1 MIIKYGALGHVM
13 KIVAF
18 VGMPASGK
26 SEASHVAEG
35 MGIPR
40 VIMGDVVREEV
51 RLRGLE
57 PTDKNTGMVATSL
70 REDESMDAIARRCIP
85 KIHDLIDEGAEI
97 VVVDGVRGIAEVNL
111 FRAEFG
117 HDFDLIAIDS
127 PIEVRLSRVKQRGR
141 SDDMSDLEGLRIRD
155 ERELGWGLGEA
166 IESADVVIDN
176 DGELSDFRHEI
187 ANILANIDML

>member
-1 MIIKYGALGHVM
+1 M

-26 SEASHVAEG
+26 SVASQVAEE

-51 RLRGLE
+51 KLRCLE

-70 REDESMDAIARRCIP
+70 RKDESMDAIARRCIP
-85 KIHDLIDEGAEI
+85 KINDLIDEGAEI

-117 HDFDLIAIDS
+117 HDFDLIAIHS
-127 PIEVRLSRVKQRGR
+127 SIELRLERVRQRGR
-141 SDDMSDLEGLRIRD
+141 SDDMADLEGLRIRD

-176 DGELSDFRHEI
+176 DGSLSDFRHEI
-187 ANILANIDML
+187 VELLGNIDML